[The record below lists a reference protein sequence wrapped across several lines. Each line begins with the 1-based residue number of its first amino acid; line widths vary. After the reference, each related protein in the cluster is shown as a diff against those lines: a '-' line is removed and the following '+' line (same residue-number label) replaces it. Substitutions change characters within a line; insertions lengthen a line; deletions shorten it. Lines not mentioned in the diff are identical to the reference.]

1 MKTQVVDNTRSFVAH
16 TVEAVSANAFT
27 GKPNRACDA
36 IYAVEFQRCQVKTF
50 SDFLYHALIAGRT
63 LYGVF
68 FQDCFGFFR
77 IPDVGD
83 IFPVDGVKVSSFDP
97 AVIKSALVQ

>member
-1 MKTQVVDNTRSFVAH
+1 MNGWIPLSHKDSKILWISKMKTQVVDNTRSFVAH

-50 SDFLYHALIAGRT
+50 SDFLYHMENPKNT
-63 LYGVF
+63 NYYT
-68 FQDCFGFFR
+68 
-77 IPDVGD
+77 
-83 IFPVDGVKVSSFDP
+83 
-97 AVIKSALVQ
+97 